1 MVEKIHTKK
10 SLPFIAA
17 LVMTALAMAGFMFLG
32 SLEKER
38 DLLQYRSHALS
49 QLNASSERLQNILNS
64 SLLPIEGLS
73 AYVSIHPAI
82 SKAEFDD
89 FAKQVIA
96 QHKSIHII
104 QLVKGTVITGYIY
117 PLKGNESAIG
127 VDLMSLPTDRE
138 TVRNAI
144 DTKKTVL
151 AGPITLIQ
159 GGAAFISRSPIFTTA
174 GKKSQQKDQYWGLAQ
189 AIIATETAFKEAGLY
204 DKSSDLSFAIR
215 WKGTIDASGA
225 IFFGDRSIF
234 QANPVILE
242 IQLFNS
248 SWQLAA
254 IPKTGWA
261 SISEVSALFKAI
273 RLMISLVLGGLV
285 FVYLRSQQRII
296 ENKDKLKK
304 FENLFSE
311 ITDLTYILD
320 TKGNII
326 FANKMFAEFTGRKPE
341 EFIGRAFAPLF
352 DEENQEKAMTIYEN
366 VLRGEAMHFELT
378 FRDTGILCE
387 YKSFPFLDETGKVAG
402 VTGIARNVTERKK
415 AEDHIRQIAYFDSL
429 TELPNRALFL
439 DRIVQ
444 AIVRAQRAT
453 QILAVLYLDLDNF
466 KLINDTLGHE
476 AGDAALRE
484 IAGRLK
490 SCLREMDTV
499 ARLGGD
505 EFVFILEEIRN
516 EQDAALVAE
525 KIISVLSTPV
535 LLRGNTYTIGGSIGI
550 SVYPEDAPDSDTLIN
565 NADIAMY
572 RAKGKG
578 GNNFGFYSAGA

>member
-1 MVEKIHTKK
+1 MVEKIHIKK

-17 LVMTALAMAGFMFLG
+17 FFVTAFAMAGFMFLG
-32 SLEKER
+32 SLKKER
-38 DLLQYRSHALS
+38 NLQHYRYDVLA
-49 QLNASSERLQNILNS
+49 QLNISSERLQNILNS

-73 AYVSIHPAI
+73 AYVSTHPAI
-82 SKAEFDD
+82 SKAEFDE
-89 FAKQVIA
+89 FAKQIIA

-159 GGAAFISRSPIFTTA
+159 GGAAFISRSPIFTTS
-174 GKKSQQKDQYWGLAQ
+174 GKKSQNESQYWGLAQ

-204 DKSSDLSFAIR
+204 DNSDLSFAIR
-215 WKGTIDASGA
+215 WKGTTDASGA
-225 IFFGDRSIF
+225 TFFGDRAVF
-234 QANPVILE
+234 QANPVALE

-285 FVYLRSQQRII
+285 FVIMRIYQRTIKSEEELR
-296 ENKDKLKK
+296 K

-320 TKGNII
+320 TKGNIL
-326 FANKMFAEFTGRKPE
+326 FANKMFAEFTGQKPE

-352 DEENQEKAMTIYEN
+352 DEENLEKAMTIYEN

-387 YKSFPFLDETGKVAG
+387 YKSFPFLDKTGKVAG
-402 VTGIARNVTERKK
+402 VTGIARNVTERKR
-415 AEDHIRQIAYFDSL
+415 AEDHIRQIAYSDSL
-429 TELPNRALFL
+429 TGLPSRALFL
-439 DRIVQ
+439 DRIEQ
-444 AIVRAQRAT
+444 AIVRAHRAT
-453 QILAVLYLDLDNF
+453 QMLAVLYLDLDNF

-484 IAGRLK
+484 VAGRLK
-490 SCLREMDTV
+490 ICLREMDTV

-550 SVYPEDAPDSDTLIN
+550 SVYPEDAPDSNTLIN

-578 GNNFGFYSAGA
+578 GNNFRFYNAGV